1 MYTSLK
7 DSPFNFTPSD
17 ITLKDDAFHSSTA
30 PRFTEWWYF
39 DAIFDNGYSIELNVR
54 VLSIIKNKYAIIYK
68 RIDIYKEG
76 KIIKHYRTRY
86 RLKDFEASKQIPNVK
101 LGGKEVIKG
110 IIDKKTGNLVYDVSF
125 EIQDTS
131 VNLRFKSCTKGWK
144 GTNPGGDGWVVI
156 LPRAEVKGKIKVDT
170 DEIDVKGIGYHDHN
184 WDVRY
189 SVTKNN
195 HGWFWG
201 KIYSD
206 NYTVTWA
213 TIYKNKNIGQ
223 PLLVINENNK
233 GYINFKPEEIKFIGD
248 KLSLKNKK
256 MIPHHFILEANNGKE
271 KVKISMDT
279 KDLHHDTVMI
289 RYNYWRYHMLC
300 TGSITVGDK
309 TENVEG
315 IQIAEFLR
323 FKDK

>member
-1 MYTSLK
+1 M
-7 DSPFNFTPSD
+7 N
-17 ITLKDDAFHSSTA
+17 I
-30 PRFTEWWYF
+30 
-39 DAIFDNGYSIELNVR
+39 R
-54 VLSIIKNKYAIIYK
+54 VLSIIKNRYAIIYK

-86 RLKDFEASKQIPNVK
+86 RLKDFEASKQFPNVK
-101 LGGKEVIKG
+101 LGGKKVIKG
-110 IIDKKTGNLVYDVSF
+110 IIDKKTGKLVYDVFF
-125 EIQDTS
+125 EIHDTS

-156 LPRAEVKGKIKVDT
+156 LPRAEVKGKIKLDS

-189 SVTKNN
+189 SVTRNN

-223 PLLVINENNK
+223 PLLVLNENNK
-233 GYINFKPEEIKFIGD
+233 GYINFKTEEIKFIGD
-248 KLSLKNKK
+248 RLSLKNKK
-256 MIPHHFILEANNGKE
+256 RIPHHFILEANNGKE
-271 KVKISMDT
+271 KVKIEMET

-289 RYNYWRYHMLC
+289 RYNYWRYHMNC
-300 TGSITVGDK
+300 TGTITVGDN

>member
-1 MYTSLK
+1 M
-7 DSPFNFTPSD
+7 
-17 ITLKDDAFHSSTA
+17 
-30 PRFTEWWYF
+30 
-39 DAIFDNGYSIELNVR
+39 NVR
-54 VLSIIKNKYAIIYK
+54 VLSIIKNRYAIIYK

-86 RLKDFEASKQIPNVK
+86 RLKDLEASKQIPNVK
-101 LGGKEVIKG
+101 LSGKEVIKG
-110 IIDKKTGNLVYDVSF
+110 IIDKKTGDLIYDVSF
-125 EIQDTS
+125 EILDTS

-156 LPRAEVKGKIKVDT
+156 LPRAEVKGKIKIDT

-223 PLLVINENNK
+223 PLLVLNENNK

-248 KLSLKNKK
+248 NLILKNKK

-289 RYNYWRYHMLC
+289 RYNYWRYHMIC
-300 TGSITVGDK
+300 NGTITVGDK

>member
-1 MYTSLK
+1 
-7 DSPFNFTPSD
+7 
-17 ITLKDDAFHSSTA
+17 
-30 PRFTEWWYF
+30 
-39 DAIFDNGYSIELNVR
+39 LNVR
-54 VLSIIKNKYAIIYK
+54 VLSIIKNRYAIIYK

-76 KIIKHYRTRY
+76 KLIKHYRTRY
-86 RLKDFEASKQIPNVK
+86 RLKDLEASKKIPNVK
-101 LGGKEVIKG
+101 LSGKEVIKG
-110 IIDKKTGNLVYDVSF
+110 IVDKKTGNLIYDVSF
-125 EIQDTS
+125 EIHDTS

-156 LPRAEVKGKIKVDT
+156 LPRAEVKGKIKIDT

-184 WDVRY
+184 WDVRF

-223 PLLVINENNK
+223 PLLVLNENNK

-248 KLSLKNKK
+248 KLILKNKK

-289 RYNYWRYHMLC
+289 RYNYWRYHMIC
-300 TGSITVGDK
+300 KGTITVGDK

-315 IQIAEFLR
+315 VQIAEFLR

>member
-1 MYTSLK
+1 
-7 DSPFNFTPSD
+7 
-17 ITLKDDAFHSSTA
+17 
-30 PRFTEWWYF
+30 
-39 DAIFDNGYSIELNVR
+39 LNVR

-76 KIIKHYRTRY
+76 KLIKHYRTRY
-86 RLKDFEASKQIPNVK
+86 RLKDLEASKQIPNVK
-101 LGGKEVIKG
+101 LSGKEVIKG
-110 IIDKKTGNLVYDVSF
+110 IIDKKTGDLIYDVSF
-125 EIQDTS
+125 EIHDTS

-156 LPRAEVKGKIKVDT
+156 LPRAEVKGKIKIDT
-170 DEIDVKGIGYHDHN
+170 DEINVKGIGYHDHN

-223 PLLVINENNK
+223 PLLVLNENNK

-248 KLSLKNKK
+248 KLILKNKK

-289 RYNYWRYHMLC
+289 RYNYWRYHMIC
-300 TGSITVGDK
+300 NGTITIGDK